1 MNEKL
6 AYDGSEMDIATLRRV
21 SVAVVVV
28 CSALLAGLAQTWWA
42 YLVAVLSLVAVRF
55 WVRRIA
61 LHAERQKTLAGR
73 AITLTD
79 EALEVPHEDGSE
91 VRIERARIDSVAID
105 HERLLVCV
113 THGDA
118 CEEIEPSFGNLG
130 LEGLAQRLDGWRRE
144 PPRARSA

>member
-1 MNEKL
+1 MNETL
-6 AYDGSEMDIATLRRV
+6 AYDGTESDIATLRRV
-21 SVAVVVV
+21 SVAVVVI

-42 YLVAVLSLVAVRF
+42 YLIAGLSLIAVRF

-61 LHAERQKTLAGR
+61 LHGERQKTLQGR
-73 AITLTD
+73 GITLSEET
-79 EALEVPHEDGSE
+79 LQVPHEDGSE
-91 VRIERARIDSVAID
+91 VRIARASITSVAMD

-130 LEGLAQRLDGWRRE
+130 LEGLAKKLDAWRRE